1 MEFKTTVICYHYEID
16 KIMDVIYSRYGRKDG
31 LKVTKRSNF
40 EYHIVTDYEII
51 IVKAKRHRQDD
62 DNFMLWFKG
71 RDLGNVILTKEME
84 HLKRNAEFLSR
95 VRNGGILVIN
105 LEELCK

>member
-1 MEFKTTVICYHYEID
+1 MEFKTTVICYHHEID
-16 KIMDVIYSRYGRKDG
+16 KIMDFVYSRYGRQDG
-31 LKVTKRSNF
+31 LKITKWRDF
-40 EYHIVTDYEII
+40 EYHIVTECELI

-62 DNFMLWFKG
+62 DDFMQWFRG

-95 VRNGGILVIN
+95 VRGGILVID
-105 LEELCK
+105 LEGLCK

>member
-1 MEFKTTVICYHYEID
+1 MEIKTTVICYHHEID
-16 KIMDVIYSRYGRKDG
+16 KIMGVVYIKYGRRDG
-31 LKVTKRSNF
+31 LKVTKWGDS
-40 EYHIVTDYEII
+40 EYHIVTDYELII
-51 IVKAKRHRQDD
+51 LKAKRHRQDD
-62 DNFMLWFKG
+62 DGFMLWFKG

>member
-1 MEFKTTVICYHYEID
+1 MEIKTTVICYHYEID

-31 LKVTKRSNF
+31 LKVNKRGDF
-40 EYHIVTDYEII
+40 EYHIVTDYELII
-51 IVKAKRHRQDD
+51 LKAKRHRQDD
-62 DNFMLWFKG
+62 DGFMLWFKG

-95 VRNGGILVIN
+95 VRNGGILVID
-105 LEELCK
+105 LEELWK

>member
-1 MEFKTTVICYHYEID
+1 METKTTVICCQYEID
-16 KIMDVIYSRYGRKDG
+16 KIIGIIYNRYGKQG
-31 LKVTKRSNF
+31 MFKFTKRSAF
-40 EYHIVTDYEII
+40 EYHIVTDYKII
-51 IVKAKRHRQDD
+51 IVKAKHYKQDD
-62 DNFMLWFKG
+62 DSFMLWFRG

-105 LEELCK
+105 SEEL